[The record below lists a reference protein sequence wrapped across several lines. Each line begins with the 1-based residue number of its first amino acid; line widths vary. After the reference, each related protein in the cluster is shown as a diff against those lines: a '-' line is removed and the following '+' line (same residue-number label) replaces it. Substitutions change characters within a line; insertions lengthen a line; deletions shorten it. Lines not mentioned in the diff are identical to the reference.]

1 MAYPFQWHR
10 FPLSFSATQHYE
22 QWRHD
27 TASMCNCIRK
37 CLLFTTQCLVAIGSK
52 GFLGNGDYRT
62 MTYDQDKPS
71 YIATLCYLQAQCI
84 WVMAVFAL
92 GLDIVKSWD
101 LKRCVYFESLNF
113 GLSDGAAVTARRRR
127 AQLGGS
133 GGMPPRENL
142 YFCIQFGAF
151 WGFLRG

>member
-1 MAYPFQWHR
+1 MTKMLPNTGPTGNPR
-10 FPLSFSATQHYE
+10 ISFAKVHVRSSQTMQPCWTCGYQTMHIFLAATKQLYE
-22 QWRHD
+22 WFSPSVRPSVRPSH
-27 TASMCNCIRK
+27 
-37 CLLFTTQCLVAIGSK
+37 LF
-52 GFLGNGDYRT
+52 DYVST
-62 MTYDQDKPS
+62 
-71 YIATLCYLQAQCI
+71 
-84 WVMAVFAL
+84 VFAL

-142 YFCIQFGAF
+142 DFCIQFGAF